1 MANKKEV
8 NSIIRINKKNVPSIQ
23 SKGLFYYVDATR
35 NEEGDIT
42 NVIYGLVDNRKGKKV
57 VKEFD
62 SIKELGESIK

>member
-23 SKGLFYYVDATR
+23 SKGLFYYVDANR

-62 SIKELGESIK
+62 SIKELEESIK